1 MRVSVARSAG
11 FASLQSQQSVLK
23 GTEIENKCFFE
34 KNFFYKLKATGNAL
48 CGFDLFMNVYA
59 FFSLVCLNIIFITP
73 VFARANM
80 RMDRQQRSK
89 TKAVLSTT
97 AIKFS
102 VSGNDIVN

>member
-1 MRVSVARSAG
+1 MRKPR
-11 FASLQSQQSVLK
+11 FASKSGFSTV
-23 GTEIENKCFFE
+23 
-34 KNFFYKLKATGNAL
+34 Y
-48 CGFDLFMNVYA
+48 GFDLFMDVYA

-80 RMDRQQRSK
+80 RTDRQQRSK

-102 VSGNDIVN
+102 VWGNDIVN

>member
-1 MRVSVARSAG
+1 M
-11 FASLQSQQSVLK
+11 L
-23 GTEIENKCFFE
+23 FE
-34 KNFFYKLKATGNAL
+34 KTNFFYKLKAAGITL
-48 CGFDLFMNVYA
+48 CGFDYLKVVYA

-80 RMDRQQRSK
+80 RTDRQQRSK